1 MSATS
6 KPKLQGVSLYLSR
19 HLRHWHR
26 LTASQQADLMLFA
39 GDQAIAK
46 GLRGQIAQF
55 TLDGDVQ
62 SGDFRVRQI
71 DYWLD
76 ELPSLRL
83 VVDNRCRHLYM
94 SRLHAIQRSAPV
106 TAGKLARR
114 SKEEA

>member
-26 LTASQQADLMLFA
+26 LTDTQQAELIVFA
-39 GDQAIAK
+39 SHQATLK
-46 GLRGQIAQF
+46 GLHGQITQL
-55 TLDGDVQ
+55 TLDGDVD